1 MLSDEEKQELREMAA
16 SASLRADFRELRK
29 NSQEIERQINV
40 DDLAHWLTAMNHICP
55 GDSKRRKLVYYADM
69 RL

>member
-16 SASLRADFRELRK
+16 SESLRADFRELRK

-40 DDLAHWLTAMNHICP
+40 DDLAHWLTVMNRICP
-55 GDSKRRKLVYYADM
+55 GDYKQRKLGYYADV